1 MRQIHIVVFP
11 SRCTYGRQAN
21 AIITAQNGSIT
32 TTTDGATA
40 RQNPSHMQSRRTR
53 SQRTVVKGGAQVKVI
68 DPIWGM
74 DAEGRAVQMQHQDI
88 ALMTYEQLRKELSTS
103 DRLNTM
109 PICNY
114 CCAQIIAATIIHSCN
129 DILHCTLICNDIGS
143 YRIWTVVF

>member
-1 MRQIHIVVFP
+1 MLHTRKQASAVMRYILTVVFP
-11 SRCTYGRQAN
+11 CRCTYDSQAN

-32 TTTDGATA
+32 TTADGANA
-40 RQNPSHMQSRRTR
+40 RQNPSHMQPRRTR

-103 DRLNTM
+103 DRLDSM
-109 PICNY
+109 PTCN
-114 CCAQIIAATIIHSCN
+114 
-129 DILHCTLICNDIGS
+129 
-143 YRIWTVVF
+143 